1 MTMATP
7 KKKMVALK
15 VLETSGVDHPAHM
28 EEGWIVMKSADGNEV
43 VMDEDEVVMD
53 ASLEDAYVERVIELE
68 KALAERDEQIGV
80 LKKMTVEVEEEM
92 EGDDEEEDE
101 EESMSG
107 KEDYMMKSLPKPVR
121 EMLAKAQNEAHAVRE
136 ELRKER
142 EDRRNTEYVA
152 KAAAW
157 SNLTVDPDEF
167 GVALRKMADID
178 SDLADQVEKA
188 LDAANAQAEAGAI
201 FSEIG
206 RTGSYEDS
214 NAYAKVETMAKAA
227 VKSGEFNTIE
237 QAIAGIV
244 QKNPDLY
251 AAYRSENLR

>member
-1 MTMATP
+1 MTMTTP

-68 KALAERDEQIGV
+68 KALADRDEEIAV
-80 LKKMTVEVEEEM
+80 LKKMTVEVEEEDM
-92 EGDDEEEDE
+92 EEDDMEEDE
-101 EESMSG
+101 G
-107 KEDYMMKSLPKPVR
+107 MMKSVPQPVR
-121 EMLAKAQNEAHAVRE
+121 EMLAKARAEADSVRE

-152 KAAAW
+152 KAAEW
-157 SNLTVDPDEF
+157 TNLTVDPDEF
-167 GVALRKMADID
+167 GVALRKMADIAP
-178 SDLADQVEKA
+178 DLAEQVEKA

-206 RTGSYEDS
+206 RTASYEDS

-227 VKSGEFNTIE
+227 VKSGEFSTIE

-251 AAYRSENLR
+251 AAYRNENLR

>member
-1 MTMATP
+1 MTTTP

-68 KALAERDEQIGV
+68 KALAERDEQIV
-80 LKKMTVEVEEEM
+80 MLKKMTVEVEEE
-92 EGDDEEEDE
+92 DYEDE
-101 EESMSG
+101 EDDS
-107 KEDYMMKSLPKPVR
+107 EDEGEMMKSLPEPVR
-121 EMLAKAQNEAHAVRE
+121 QMLAKAQYEANAVRE

-142 EDRRNTEYVA
+142 EDRRNAEYVA

-157 SNLTVDPDEF
+157 GNLTVDPDDF
-167 GVALRKMADID
+167 GVALRKVADID
-178 SDLADQVEKA
+178 GDLAEQVEKA

-206 RTGSYEDS
+206 RTASYEDS

-251 AAYRSENLR
+251 AAYRNENR

>member
-1 MTMATP
+1 MTTTP

-43 VMDEDEVVMD
+43 VMDEVVMD

-68 KALAERDEQIGV
+68 KALAERDEQIV
-80 LKKMTVEVEEEM
+80 MLKKMTVEVEEEDY
-92 EGDDEEEDE
+92 EEDYEEEDDSE
-101 EESMSG
+101 DES
-107 KEDYMMKSLPKPVR
+107 DMMKSLPEPVR
-121 EMLAKAQNEAHAVRE
+121 QMLAKAQNEATAVRE

-142 EDRRNTEYVA
+142 EDRRNAEYVA

-157 SNLTVDPDEF
+157 GNLTVDPDDF
-167 GVALRKMADID
+167 GVALRKVADID
-178 SDLADQVEKA
+178 GDLAEQVEKA

-206 RTGSYEDS
+206 RTASYEDS

-251 AAYRSENLR
+251 AAYRNENR